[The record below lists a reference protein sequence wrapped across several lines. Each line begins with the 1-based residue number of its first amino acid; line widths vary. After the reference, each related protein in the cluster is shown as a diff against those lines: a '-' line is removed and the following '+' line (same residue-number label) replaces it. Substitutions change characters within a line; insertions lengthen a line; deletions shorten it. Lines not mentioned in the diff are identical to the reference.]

1 MIGRRRGLGLDKF
14 DMFGKQI
21 YLTHDGDEVFKTRF
35 GGLLSILFW
44 IGMLAYGI

>member
-1 MIGRRRGLGLDKF
+1 MAKKRISIGLDNF

-35 GGLLSILFW
+35 GGFLSILFW
-44 IGMLAYGI
+44 IGMISYGI